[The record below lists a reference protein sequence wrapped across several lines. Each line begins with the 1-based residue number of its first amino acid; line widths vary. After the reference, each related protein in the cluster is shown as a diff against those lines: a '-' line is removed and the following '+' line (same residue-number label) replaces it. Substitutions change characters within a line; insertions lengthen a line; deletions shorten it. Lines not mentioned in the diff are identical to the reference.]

1 MKILEV
7 NNLSLQYVNL
17 NNTKSILK
25 NINFYLNQ
33 GETLG
38 IVGESG
44 SGKTLTGLSIASLL
58 DKSIFHINN
67 GEILFNN
74 NNLLL
79 QSNESLRKI
88 RGNKISMI
96 FQEPMLSLNP
106 VQTINTQLT
115 EVIKLHI
122 TKDEDN
128 IKKIASEMINKTGL
142 EETNKILASYPHMLS
157 GGQRQRVMIAI
168 SLVCSPEILIAD
180 EPTTA
185 LDVTLQLQ
193 ILDLLK
199 KFKEKT
205 SMSLIL
211 ISHDLD
217 LIKNYSDRVI
227 IMKDG
232 NILEDGET
240 KKIFKNPTN
249 KYTKE
254 LIQSNPHNMIDFK
267 PSNKILLKTTNL
279 NCSFIT
285 NNAFFK
291 KNRKHFQALTD
302 INIELNVGET
312 IGIVG
317 ESGSGKTTLAM
328 SILQLLNYEGTIQF
342 DGNNLSKMDNNELR
356 KHRNNFQI
364 VFQDPFSSL
373 SPRLTIFEILS
384 EGLMVYE
391 KLSYKEMMSICS
403 KLLNEVGLNESM
415 LNRYPHQF
423 SGGQRQRI
431 AIARAISLK
440 PKLII
445 MDEPTSALDV
455 IVQKSILELIISL
468 QKKYSLSYIFISHD
482 LKVIKS
488 ISHRIYILKDS
499 KIIESNDAH
508 NILYNPKTDY
518 TKSLIKSSFLN

>member
-199 KFKEKT
+199 KFKEK
-205 SMSLIL
+205 
-211 ISHDLD
+211 
-217 LIKNYSDRVI
+217 
-227 IMKDG
+227 
-232 NILEDGET
+232 
-240 KKIFKNPTN
+240 
-249 KYTKE
+249 
-254 LIQSNPHNMIDFK
+254 Q
-267 PSNKILLKTTNL
+267 
-279 NCSFIT
+279 
-285 NNAFFK
+285 
-291 KNRKHFQALTD
+291 
-302 INIELNVGET
+302 
-312 IGIVG
+312 
-317 ESGSGKTTLAM
+317 
-328 SILQLLNYEGTIQF
+328 
-342 DGNNLSKMDNNELR
+342 
-356 KHRNNFQI
+356 
-364 VFQDPFSSL
+364 
-373 SPRLTIFEILS
+373 
-384 EGLMVYE
+384 
-391 KLSYKEMMSICS
+391 
-403 KLLNEVGLNESM
+403 
-415 LNRYPHQF
+415 
-423 SGGQRQRI
+423 
-431 AIARAISLK
+431 
-440 PKLII
+440 
-445 MDEPTSALDV
+445 
-455 IVQKSILELIISL
+455 
-468 QKKYSLSYIFISHD
+468 
-482 LKVIKS
+482 
-488 ISHRIYILKDS
+488 
-499 KIIESNDAH
+499 
-508 NILYNPKTDY
+508 
-518 TKSLIKSSFLN
+518 